1 MVDRRDLE
9 GALLRATD
17 WVQAEYAYIEDIAV
31 GMGCE
36 KRLESGP
43 GVAFRLEGKVIC
55 RAHPKR
61 DHLAVGLP
69 DRMRSDVQAL
79 TLVLRAQKGLAWF
92 NYAPGVA
99 DHDTIERL
107 LGISADPARSTTRS
121 PRSDV
126 RDNNRVPPD
135 DEADLLLI
143 LRVLRAFQHHETATG
158 LPLRSVKPLRET
170 LFFRWDGPR
179 LPPGGKYSPLIPHSP
194 AARDQYA
201 AHVSLCS
208 GAFVLA
214 QAGLLD
220 GHRATTHW
228 MHAAELA
235 TRYPLV
241 QVDPTV
247 LYVHDDVWTS
257 AGSAA
262 ALDMCLEL
270 VRNDY
275 GTAIAN
281 EVARRIVTPPHRNG
295 GQAQYIRPRPTPTRA
310 PLSDTLDW
318 ARRNVDTVTVPAIA
332 ARAGTSTRTL
342 HRTMTRL
349 TGGSPQE
356 WLLRERLQ
364 SAQELLEATA
374 LTIDAIAART
384 GLGSAAN
391 LRSHFA
397 NTFGVS
403 PSEYRNTFSTNEN
416 TARLSAAAGA

>member
-1 MVDRRDLE
+1 MRKKSDRHRIVVVATQGVPVFELAIPCEVFGIDRQDLTPHWYE
-9 GALLRATD
+9 FELVAVRSGLTISHGLSVPPGRGLAALGEADTVIVPACASVHGAAPAALLSA
-17 WVQAEYAYIEDIAV
+17 
-31 GMGCE
+31 
-36 KRLESGP
+36 
-43 GVAFRLEGKVIC
+43 
-55 RAHPKR
+55 
-61 DHLAVGLP
+61 
-69 DRMRSDVQAL
+69 
-79 TLVLRAQKGLAWF
+79 LRAA
-92 NYAPGVA
+92 
-99 DHDTIERL
+99 H
-107 LGISADPARSTTRS
+107 AR
-121 PRSDV
+121 
-126 RDNNRVPPD
+126 
-135 DEADLLLI
+135 
-143 LRVLRAFQHHETATG
+143 G
-158 LPLRSVKPLRET
+158 
-170 LFFRWDGPR
+170 
-179 LPPGGKYSPLIPHSP
+179 
-194 AARDQYA
+194 ARIA
-201 AHVSLCS
+201 SLCS

-281 EVARRIVTPPHRNG
+281 EVARRIVIPPHRNG

-356 WLLRERLQ
+356 WLLRERLH